1 MYKTVGIYK
10 NVTDS
15 KAFEK
20 YYVNK
25 VLPRLLSFPGVI
37 KMKITNLLDTTRGQ
51 GHQLNDINFIIET
64 HFETIEEL
72 RRIVD
77 SEEGKEIVQLILDN
91 PYGDCGTYIGEHQSY
106 EKKSS

>member
-20 YYVNK
+20 YYVSK
-25 VLPRLLSFPGVI
+25 VMPRLLSFPGVI
-37 KMKITNLLDTTRGQ
+37 KMKISDLLGTAGDNNSNING
-51 GHQLNDINFIIET
+51 INFIIET
-64 HFETIEEL
+64 HFETIEDL

-77 SEEGKEIVQLILDN
+77 SEEGKEIIQLILNN
-91 PYGDCGTYIGEHQSY
+91 PYGDCGTYIGEHQTFTKES
-106 EKKSS
+106 